1 MSIVQELEAAGE
13 VLSPV
18 VRAALVALEER
29 VRVLEPLEEIV
40 ARQQERIRELEAR
53 LGLDS
58 TNSSR
63 PPSSDPPGK
72 RRRSKRSSGRKRGA
86 QKGHAGTHRSLLPT
100 ERVDH
105 VLTHRPDECGHCGH
119 SLEGAAEVERPRVHQ
134 VVELPEIRAEVVE
147 HRAPRLCCP
156 ACGKTNRATFPV
168 EVSRSSFGPR
178 LVAMGAMLTSRFR
191 LSRRDLEAFFT
202 DLLDVK
208 APSLGTT
215 QAFANEAA
223 AALLPAYR
231 EVRRAVRR
239 SEHAGI
245 DETGWK
251 LRGMSRWIWTAT
263 TPRATLYHVG
273 RSRSRRDLHRLVGP
287 EYSGVVTSDRWSTY
301 KACSRRQL
309 CWAHLVRNLEGLALR
324 GDEAARFARWGL
336 AECERLFE
344 AWHALKSGEL
354 EREGLRRRL
363 VPIQARLGRLLG
375 RGAQGGDRRV
385 AAFCRDLKA
394 HWESLWT
401 FASVDG
407 VEPTNNAAERSLRRA
422 VLWRKCCFGSQSGRG
437 LRFVERMLT
446 VTETCRQN
454 QLNVLD
460 YLTRAIVA
468 GRQNAR
474 APRLLP
480 TA

>member
-1 MSIVQELEAAGE
+1 MNMVEQLEAAGE
-13 VLSPV
+13 TLSPA
-18 VRAALVALEER
+18 VRVAIVALEGR
-29 VRVLEPLEEIV
+29 VHELEARVK
-40 ARQQERIRELEAR
+40 ELEAR
-53 LGLDS
+53 LS
-58 TNSSR
+58 MNSANSSK
-63 PPSSDPPGK
+63 PPSSDPPG
-72 RRRSKRSSGRKRGA
+72 RRRPSKKPSGRKRGA
-86 QKGHAGTHRSLLPT
+86 QKGHAGTYRSLLPP

-105 VLTHRPDECGHCGH
+105 VLTHRPDECGHCGC

-134 VVELPEIRAEVVE
+134 VIEIPEIRAEVVE
-147 HRAPRLCCP
+147 HRAPRVCCP
-156 ACGKTNRATFPV
+156 GCGKTNRATFPV

-407 VEPTNNAAERSLRRA
+407 VEPTVTEGNLRFHNAAERSLRRA